1 MSTQKLNIG
10 LFGFGC
16 VGQGLYHVLQN
27 SKGFTANI
35 TKIAVKDK
43 NKKRSLP
50 SELFTFDKYEIL
62 NNSNIN
68 VVVELIDDAD
78 EAFQIVK
85 SAMQSKKH
93 VVTANKKMLAT
104 YLEELLK
111 LKEENGVSL
120 LYEASSCGSIPII
133 RTLEEYYDNELI
145 HSIAGIFNGTT
156 NYILTKTIAENL
168 TYTQAL
174 QQAQEKGFAESNPAS
189 DVEGFDA
196 KYKAIIIA
204 LHAFGIIAKPNEI
217 LNIGITTLA
226 AEDIRYAAEKK
237 YKIKLVPTI
246 KRFETGEVSIF
257 VTPKFIQQTNPL
269 FYVDNEFN
277 GVLVDGDFSGEQFL
291 KGRGAGG
298 NPTGAAV
305 LSDISALSFGYQYEF
320 KKLNQLN
327 KNKLTSS
334 VKFKA
339 YLRYNSSLDLE
350 RLNIKTIYE
359 QYISETYKYVVAEVS
374 LETLLFEAE
383 YIRSS
388 NLFIAL
394 VSEQLCLDVK
404 SGNEKLTAL
413 DFEIAI
419 SEAKETIQLL
429 DVRTVEEYNGGHIKN
444 SVLSNI
450 KDTVTFESAVSVLD
464 KNKAVYVYCLAGG
477 RSSKAANYLV
487 HKGFKYVY
495 ELEGGMN
502 AWRKA
507 GMPEEKTTL
516 TQQLSIQS
524 FETNIEK
531 EGTHLICIQSKYCGP
546 CVEMEPVIEN
556 IEKEFTGINVL
567 RINGGVDREVMKHL
581 KVDEIPTFIVFKNGS
596 ERCRITGLTNKESLV
611 GTIADF

>member
-35 TKIAVKDK
+35 TKIAVKDRS
-43 NKKRSLP
+43 KKRSLP
-50 SELFTFDKYEIL
+50 SELFTFEKYEIL
-62 NNSNIN
+62 NDNTIN
-68 VVVELIDDAD
+68 VVVELIDDAE

-85 SAMQSKKH
+85 TALRNKKH

-104 YLEELLK
+104 HLEELLK
-111 LKEENGVSL
+111 LKEENNVSL
-120 LYEASSCGSIPII
+120 LYEASTCGSIPII

-174 QQAQEKGFAESNPAS
+174 QQAQEKGFAESDPTS

-204 LHAFGIIAKPNEI
+204 LHAFGIIAQPNEI
-217 LNIGITTLA
+217 LNIGITALA
-226 AEDIRYAAEKK
+226 PEDISYATEKK

-246 KRFETGEVSIF
+246 KRFDTGEVSIF
-257 VTPKFIQQTNPL
+257 VVPKFIQQTNPL

-291 KGRGAGG
+291 KGKGAGG

-320 KKLNQLN
+320 KKLNQVD

-334 VKFKA
+334 IKFKA
-339 YLRYNSSLDLE
+339 YLRYNSPLDIE

-374 LETLLFEAE
+374 LEKLIFETE
-383 YIRSS
+383 YIKNS

-394 VSEQLCLDVK
+394 VGEHLCLDVK
-404 SGNEKLTAL
+404 STNGKLTAL
-413 DFEIAI
+413 DFGNAI
-419 SEAKETIQLL
+419 SETKETIQLL
-429 DVRTVEEYNGGHIKN
+429 DVRTIEEYNGGHINN
-444 SVLSNI
+444 SILSNI
-450 KDTVTFESAVSVLD
+450 NDELAFESAISVLD

-477 RSSKAANYLV
+477 RSSKAVEYLV
-487 HKGFKYVY
+487 QRGFKYVY

-507 GMPEEKTTL
+507 NMPEERTNL
-516 TQQLSIQS
+516 TQQLSVQS
-524 FETNIEK
+524 FETNIDK

-546 CVEMEPVIEN
+546 CVEMEPVIAN
-556 IEKEFTGINVL
+556 IEKEYAGITIL

-596 ERCRITGLTNKESLV
+596 ERRRITGLTNKERLV
-611 GTIADF
+611 GTITDF